1 MNRTTFFYIFLSV
14 LMFST
19 LQLSAIWESEGLYGG
34 RMMSAVRLGD
44 NLFAGTFGGGP
55 GIHKSTDNGT
65 SWTLIAEDMQTTQ
78 LFTDGTSLYAV
89 SWYVIYRSDDA
100 GESWVPI
107 SPEMG
112 SIWAFH
118 FIEFSGDYLFFFNKN
133 KVYRTISQ
141 NPTWASWEDVSGVF
155 TSENYIISSVAVQNN
170 SIIVGVEYPNVV
182 NKGGFFRSTD
192 FGNSWTQINNGYG
205 LWAQGNL
212 LTDRFP
218 SVWALEYHEGI
229 LFAGIRKFNGTP
241 QGLWKSMDNGDSWVH
256 VGFLNDTEVRSIFS
270 FNGNIYVGTSQDGIY
285 KSTNG
290 GNSWN
295 LENGELNIH
304 QYFLVRQML
313 EGTNG
318 NIVAITDISIL
329 ISEDEGENWIVSNTG
344 INELGIDAFGMIDE
358 DIFVSSAEG
367 GVFRSTDN
375 GQSWTDINPNG
386 ITALTYVKAMET
398 ALWLSVSSDP
408 AFAFTSGD
416 RGDTWNLVFSPTGSS
431 FQSVVEHNQYLYVT
445 TNDDGDGIAR
455 SSDYGQTWETLSIN
469 NGAVAPKRLVSF
481 GDAIYAGDWNT
492 GQIWRTADDGQN
504 WTATGANGFP
514 WGASVTGNDDYV
526 FISGDAVYSGIF
538 RSNNNGETFTF
549 LDDKGYIEV
558 YDNFILQK
566 WFDSV
571 TEKWVTRRSYNN
583 GDSWELVTNKFFGG
597 NTYFLVEANNRLY
610 ALSGG
615 QHYQSIDEGATWIS
629 ISSPPVSDLR
639 SDFWV
644 KGTTIFQGT
653 ITSGLWNRSEPLP
666 DLNTLAADEV
676 TYSGATLNGTVNP
689 NESICVVGF
698 EYGLTTEYGQ
708 QIVAIPEVVSGL
720 NPVFVTAELTDLEA
734 DKTYNYR
741 VVATNANGL
750 VYGPNR
756 SFTTLMVGLDDSQ
769 EKKCQPEIFPNPV
782 GDQLYIN
789 NAELVN
795 RLVIINA
802 MGQLVIDRHID
813 GTNTINTATLT
824 DGVYM
829 LKMQLK
835 DNTSIVK
842 RFIKN

>member
-1 MNRTTFFYIFLSV
+1 MNHKTFFYILLSV

-19 LQLSAIWESEGLYGG
+19 IQLSAGWESQGLYGG
-34 RMMSAVRLGD
+34 RMMSAVRLGE

-55 GIHKSTDNGT
+55 GIYKSTDNGE

-78 LFTDGTSLYAV
+78 LFTDGASLYAV
-89 SWYVIYRSDDA
+89 SWHVIYRSDDA

-133 KVYRTISQ
+133 KVYRTTSQ
-141 NPTWASWEDVSGVF
+141 NPSWASWEDVSGVF
-155 TSENYIISSVAVQNN
+155 TAENYIISSVAVQNDT
-170 SIIVGVEYPNVV
+170 IIVGVEYPNVI

-192 FGNSWTQINNGYG
+192 FGNNWTQINNGYG

-218 SVWALEYHEGI
+218 TIWALEYHEGT
-229 LFAGIRKFNGTP
+229 LFAGIRNFNGVP
-241 QGLWKSMDNGDSWVH
+241 QGLWKSMDYGDSWVH

-270 FNGNIYVGTSQDGIY
+270 FNGNIYAGTSQDGIF

-295 LENGELNIH
+295 LENGGLNIH
-304 QYFLVRQML
+304 QYFVVRQLL

-318 NIVAITDISIL
+318 NMVAITDISIL
-329 ISEDEGENWIVSNTG
+329 ISEDEGENWSVRNTG
-344 INELGIDAFGMIDE
+344 INELSIDAFGIMDD
-358 DIFVSSAEG
+358 DIFVSSAKG
-367 GVFRSTDN
+367 GVFKSTDN
-375 GQSWTDINPNG
+375 GQSWIDINPDG
-386 ITALTYVKAMET
+386 ITALRYIYVMET
-398 ALWLSVSSDP
+398 MLWLSYSSDP
-408 AFAFTSGD
+408 TYAFTSGD
-416 RGDTWNLVFSPTGSS
+416 KGETWNVIMAPSENG
-431 FQSVVEHNQYLYVT
+431 FQSVVEHNQYLFVT
-445 TNDDGDGIAR
+445 TNAEGGGMSR
-455 SSDYGQTWETLSIN
+455 SGDYGQTWENISIN
-469 NGAVAPKRLVSF
+469 NGAVAPKALVSF
-481 GDAIYAGDWNT
+481 GGAIYVGDHNT
-492 GQIWRTADDGQN
+492 GQIWRSIDNGQT
-504 WTATGANGFP
+504 WTATGATGFP
-514 WGASVTGNDDYV
+514 WGAKVTGNDEYV
-526 FISGDAVYSGIF
+526 FISGDAAYSGIF
-538 RSNNNGETFTF
+538 RSNNNGESFTF
-549 LDDKGYIEV
+549 LEDKGFIEV
-558 YDNFILQK
+558 YANFILHK
-566 WFDSV
+566 WFDPV

-597 NTYFLVEANNRLY
+597 NAYFLIEANDRLY
-610 ALSGG
+610 ALSNS
-615 QHYQSIDEGATWIS
+615 QHFQSIDDGASWIS
-629 ISSPPVSDLR
+629 ISSPQPSDLR
-639 SDFWV
+639 SDFWL
-644 KGTTIFQGT
+644 KGSTIFQGT
-653 ITSGLWNRSEPLP
+653 LNSGLWNRNEPAP
-666 DLNTLAADEV
+666 DINTLAAEDV
-676 TYSGATLNGTVNP
+676 TYFGAMLNGTVNP

-708 QIVAIPEVVSGL
+708 QIVASPEVVSGV
-720 NPVFVTAELTDLEA
+720 NPVFVTAELTGLEA

-769 EKKCQPEIFPNPV
+769 EKKDQPEIFPNPV
-782 GDQLYIN
+782 TDQLYIK
-789 NAELVN
+789 NANLVN

-802 MGQLVIDRHID
+802 MGQPMIDRYID
-813 GTNTINTATLT
+813 GAQTINTATLR